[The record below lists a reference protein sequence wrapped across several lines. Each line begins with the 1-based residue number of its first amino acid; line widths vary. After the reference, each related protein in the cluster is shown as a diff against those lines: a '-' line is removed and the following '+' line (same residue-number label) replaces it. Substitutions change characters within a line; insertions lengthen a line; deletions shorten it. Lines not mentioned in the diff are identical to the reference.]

1 VTKLVVIRP
10 VLYAFIL
17 IATLV
22 ATYAFKL
29 RTQGIFACPASGYP
43 ADGYLGYCNAS
54 AYGDYDHGA
63 LWFGME
69 PEAARHAAAAEV
81 LFIGNSRMEF
91 GFSSAATSDWF
102 AAAGASHYLLGFSH
116 LENET
121 FAAPLLARFRP
132 QARVYVINVD
142 RFFDDEE
149 SAPGAAILHGSD
161 MQRRYSEKRLWQRLH
176 RPLCARLPRLCG
188 TELAFYRFRQD
199 GHWLA
204 RGGGPDHPQPVA
216 EAAPSE
222 REQWDH
228 YAALARQFVSKL
240 PVDRSCVILTVV
252 PSPATKRAEAYS
264 IAAALGL
271 ELIDPQPQGLE
282 TFDET
287 HLSVS
292 SAQRWS
298 AAFFEAAGP
307 RIRRCLA
314 GTPGTSAG

>member
-1 VTKLVVIRP
+1 MTNIVAIRP
-10 VLYAFIL
+10 VLYASIL

-69 PEAARHAAAAEV
+69 AEAEQHAANADV
-81 LFIGNSRMEF
+81 LFIGNSRMQF
-91 GFSSAATSDWF
+91 GFSSAATAEWF
-102 AAAGASHYLLGFSH
+102 VAAGASDYLLGFSH

-121 FAAPLLARFRP
+121 FAAPLLARIKPR
-132 QARVYVINVD
+132 ARVYVINVD

-149 SAPGAAILHGSD
+149 SAPGAAILRGSD

-176 RPLCARLPRLCG
+176 RPLCTRLPRLCG
-188 TELAFYRFRQD
+188 QELAFYRFRQD

-204 RGGGPDHPQPVA
+204 RGGGPAHPQPVA
-216 EAAPSE
+216 DADPSE
-222 REQWDH
+222 REQWEH
-228 YAALARQFVSKL
+228 YATLARQFVSKL
-240 PVDRSCVILTVV
+240 PVDRKCVILTVV
-252 PSPATKRAEAYS
+252 PSPATKRAEARAIS
-264 IAAALGL
+264 AALGL
-271 ELIDPQPQGLE
+271 ELIEPQPEGLQ

-287 HLSVS
+287 HLSVL

-298 AAFFEAAGP
+298 SAFFDAAGP
-307 RIRRCLA
+307 QIRQCLA
-314 GTPGTSAG
+314 GTPVTPAG